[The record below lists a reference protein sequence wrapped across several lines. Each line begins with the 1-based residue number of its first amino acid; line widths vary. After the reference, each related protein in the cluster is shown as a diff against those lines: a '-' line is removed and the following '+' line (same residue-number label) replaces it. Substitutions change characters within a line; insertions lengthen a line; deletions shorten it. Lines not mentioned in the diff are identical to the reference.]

1 MLYRRRIPHLTP
13 ALSAPGGG
21 EGEQGGAAT
30 FPLRL
35 RGRGTGGGGGRPGRR
50 NPAGSESIPGPPA
63 PPAERVLA
71 AALRPFRSADTRPGA
86 RARQRRAVAWWLL
99 ALAGLVLAMVVLG
112 GITRLNHA
120 GLSMVDWRPLMGALP
135 PVGDEAWQAL
145 FADYKRFPEYRAI
158 NLGMTLA
165 EFKAIFWLEYA
176 HRLLGRAVGVAFV
189 LPFLWFLLRR
199 AFDRRLGTAVLAI
212 GVLGGLQGLL
222 GWYMVQSGLVERPDV
237 SPYRLAAHLGLAV
250 LIYGC
255 LIWVALGLLAG
266 GGTAPPRRLG
276 RWRGAL
282 WAATALVF
290 LTILSGAF
298 VAGNDAGL
306 AYNTFPLMAE
316 RIVPPDIF
324 LIEPLWRNFF
334 ETVPLVQLDHRL
346 LAMLTA
352 LVLLLVWA
360 AALRWPPSAPVRG
373 ALHGAAAAV
382 LCQFGLGIATLLAFV
397 PVPLG
402 AAHQAGAMVVFTA
415 ALVALRPLHPP
426 RRQPAAPPCGPARS
440 A

>member
-1 MLYRRRIPHLTP
+1 MR
-13 ALSAPGGG
+13 AG
-21 EGEQGGAAT
+21 QG
-30 FPLRL
+30 
-35 RGRGTGGGGGRPGRR
+35 
-50 NPAGSESIPGPPA
+50 A
-63 PPAERVLA
+63 PPPPGSRAASPLAARVHA

-86 RARQRRAVAWWLL
+86 RARRQRAVAWWLL
-99 ALAGLVLAMVVLG
+99 GLAGLVLAMVVLG

-120 GLSMVDWRPLMGALP
+120 GLSMVDWRPLLGTLP
-135 PVGDEAWQAL
+135 PVGEEAWQAL

-158 NLGMTLA
+158 NLGMTLE
-165 EFKAIFWLEYA
+165 EFKGIFWLEYA

-199 AFDRRLGTAVLAI
+199 AFDRRLGVTVLAI
-212 GVLGGLQGLL
+212 GVLGALQGLL
-222 GWYMVQSGLVERPDV
+222 GWYMVQSGLVDRPDV

-266 GGTAPPRRLG
+266 SGATLPRRLG

-282 WAATALVF
+282 WGAAALVF
-290 LTILSGAF
+290 VTILSGAF

-324 LIEPLWRNFF
+324 LVEPLWRNFF

-352 LVLLLVWA
+352 LVVVLIWA

-373 ALHGAAAAV
+373 ALHTAAAAV
-382 LCQFGLGIATLLAFV
+382 LCQFGLGIATLLTFV

-415 ALVALRPLHPP
+415 ALVALRLLYRPPP
-426 RRQPAAPPCGPARS
+426 RPAASPCGPARS